1 MDNELRICIIN
12 LALEFA
18 QTGKQARRLG
28 LGRPFPQCCPFLN
41 VAAECDKRFNDL
53 VGRYELSLD
62 EYEKLD
68 ADLFEYQSVLSF
80 RLVSVK

>member
-18 QTGKQARRLG
+18 QVGNQAKRLG
-28 LGRPFPQCCPFLN
+28 LGRPFPQCCPFLK
-41 VAAECDKRFNDL
+41 VAAECEKRFYSL
-53 VGRYELSLD
+53 ATRTELSLD

-68 ADLFEYQSVLSF
+68 ADLFEYQSVLSL
-80 RLVSVK
+80 RLASVN